1 MKFLKENWFK
11 RLLYLSKNKKM
22 KAKILIVAL
31 LFSSGIFSQKVVK
44 SEVDSFTGEKKTASN
59 IQIIGRNFSTAIGL
73 TLRTVND
80 MMFID
85 LGFTYTTK
93 ATVINKEHDIMFL
106 MSSGE
111 IINLHVNDNNFRV
124 LQQYLRIPLSVPNEF
139 IEDFA
144 NTFIEAIRINTSDGY
159 IDFKEFKDKNKL
171 KVKNLFALM
180 KKELTKS

>member
-1 MKFLKENWFK
+1 MKT
-11 RLLYLSKNKKM
+11 S
-22 KAKILIVAL
+22 L
-31 LFSSGIFSQKVVK
+31 LFLSFFLSATLFGQKIVT

-59 IQIIGRNFSTAIGL
+59 TQVIGRNFSTAIGL

-80 MMFID
+80 MLFID

-93 ATVINKEHDIMFL
+93 ATVITKKHDIMFL

-111 IINLHVNDNNFRV
+111 IINLHVIDDNFRV

-144 NTFIEAIRINTSDGY
+144 NTYIEAIRINTSDGY

>member
-1 MKFLKENWFK
+1 MKTT
-11 RLLYLSKNKKM
+11 
-22 KAKILIVAL
+22 L
-31 LFSSGIFSQKVVK
+31 LFLSVVLSVSLFGQKIVK
-44 SEVDSFTGEKKTASN
+44 SEVDSFTGEKKTTSN
-59 IQIIGRNFSTAIGL
+59 TQVIGRNFSTAIGL

-85 LGFTYTTK
+85 LGFQYPTK

-111 IINLHVNDNNFRV
+111 VINLHVNDDNFRV
-124 LQQYLRIPLSVPNEF
+124 LQQYLRIPLTVPKEF

-144 NTFIEAIRINTSDGY
+144 NMYIEGIRINTSDGY